1 MLTPYQKRQKDE
13 DLMFDDVD
21 ERRKTKD
28 ERRKT
33 KDERRRS
40 KKNRRKLKNV
50 FKTNVLVPKTTV
62 IRKEEGATVDSSA
75 ILSPYLLSAGRASSL
90 VRPDRQR
97 SSMETFSVQQESP
110 INYRKCPTNETP
122 NERANER
129 KM

>member
-13 DLMFDDVD
+13 ELMFDDVD

-50 FKTNVLVPKTTV
+50 FKTNVLVPNK
-62 IRKEEGATVDSSA
+62 
-75 ILSPYLLSAGRASSL
+75 Y
-90 VRPDRQR
+90 
-97 SSMETFSVQQESP
+97 F
-110 INYRKCPTNETP
+110 
-122 NERANER
+122 
-129 KM
+129 